1 MYEPINN
8 FLELVSE
15 IFFEPLSF
23 ALDKS
28 RFLKIFFDV
37 INQVIQ
43 SILGIE
49 NIFNAEVVAS
59 IFSFFIVVWLFLLVF
74 KLFKYCFNFVKNA
87 INGIIDKYSFRK
99 EWRRKK

>member
-1 MYEPINN
+1 MYEPIKN
-8 FLELVSE
+8 FLDLVSD
-15 IFFEPLSF
+15 IFYEPLSL
-23 ALDKS
+23 ALS
-28 RFLKIFFDV
+28 ESQFLNTFFNA
-37 INQVIQ
+37 INQVIK

-49 NIFNAEVVAS
+49 NLLTADIVAS
-59 IFSFFIVVWLFLLVF
+59 IFSFFIIVWLFLLVF